1 MEIPNFYTM
10 FLVGGGF
17 VGGFLCTY
25 IFTLIK
31 FIFFDH
37 LPWPYTLMLSV
48 FVMVSMTE
56 SMKNGRL
63 RWMYDN
69 RSKIDQMSRMVTALI
84 PKPDLSS
91 SSFSIADSNQAAS
104 LIYSRMGTE
113 YLLNVPYDT
122 SALRVTNRIR
132 VILSVKPKE
141 EGGNREIDVT
151 QQPCIPYL
159 CTAEQLGGTGY
170 KVVDKMSD
178 EIIFECGKD
187 VILNFDAIAK
197 NM

>member
-1 MEIPNFYTM
+1 MEIPSFYTM
-10 FLVGGGF
+10 FLFGGGF

-25 IFTLIK
+25 VFTVIK
-31 FIFFDH
+31 FIFFDY
-37 LPWPYTLMLSV
+37 LSWPYTLILSV
-48 FVMVSMTE
+48 FLILSITE

-63 RWMYDN
+63 RWIYDN
-69 RSKIDQMSRMVTALI
+69 RSKVDQMSRMVTALI

-104 LIYSRMGTE
+104 LIYSRMGTK

-122 SALRVTNRIR
+122 SARRITNRIR
-132 VILSVKPKE
+132 VILLVEPEE
-141 EGGNREIDVT
+141 EGGNKEIDVT
-151 QQPCIPYL
+151 QQSCIPYL

-170 KVVDKMSD
+170 KVVDKLSD
-178 EIIFECGKD
+178 KIIFECGQD
-187 VILNFDAIAK
+187 IVPNFHTIAK